1 MSCATHNCS
10 ILKGN
15 SSQNLFLYR
24 YIIEG
29 VSKANH
35 TKQTMVFRS
44 LKNSPL
50 APCRGRKEN
59 VKILPLTEIN
69 DFSRHF
75 GIEFFGSQAVSFQL
89 VMFGRKFNMVTR
101 IICGFIKLN
110 NTSPMA
116 TAKLYKSREF

>member
-15 SSQNLFLYR
+15 SSQNLFLYH

-44 LKNSPL
+44 LFPL
-50 APCRGRKEN
+50 APRPGRKEN
-59 VKILPLTEIN
+59 VKILPFTEIN
-69 DFSRHF
+69 DFSRHY
-75 GIEFFGSQAVSFQL
+75 GIEFGSQAVSFQL
-89 VMFGRKFNMVTR
+89 VMFGRKLNIVTR